1 MKKRATRVLALLIGI
16 MMLFTSF
23 VMPVSASST
32 DDGGGKTQKKS
43 VSSISDVEEILNSIS
58 YSEYRTKYA
67 DAAKGTKE
75 YIIDALD
82 YDAGKTTAEVEKKDE
97 YYEKSDVPMTPET
110 GSVTWNVDIETA
122 GLYLIEIEYCQVPG
136 KTNSIE
142 RIFSLNGS
150 VPFSEARSV
159 VLNKTWAYD
168 YRIDE
173 NGNETFKT
181 DKNGNDI
188 RPSVIEKP
196 EWTVYALHDSD
207 GYYLDPLEFYMEAG
221 NNTITLESS
230 RESMA
235 IKSIIVRPYDEP
247 VSYEEYLKIYGD
259 PESNRPSSSATI
271 KIEAENAGKV
281 SHVTMYPVYDRTSSI
296 TSGLTG
302 EQSAKVTRYNTF
314 GKEQWQ
320 NVGEW
325 VEYEIDVTE
334 DGYYGIAFRFRQSL
348 LSGMYVS
355 RKVYIDGEVPFAEA
369 ATCQFNYT
377 DKWQTQ
383 YLGSNGTEF
392 EFYLTKG
399 KHTIR
404 FEAVLGDMGEQI
416 RKVNDTLSN
425 VNSCY
430 LEIIKLTGSNPDQNR
445 TYGFSRVMPKVL
457 QTMLRESSNLQNI
470 YDYLVGKVGRGE
482 KTATIE
488 QLKNIL
494 YDMGYDEENIAKD
507 LKRLKTNIGSL
518 GTWISTAKTQPLQ
531 VDYILIQSKNDSLP
545 KANSNFFQSM
555 WYEIKLFFSSF
566 VTDYSSFGVSDTTEE
581 AKSVEVWLEK
591 GRDHALI
598 IRNLIDNKFTPEKN
612 ISANLKLVSAGTLLP
627 SVLAGVGPDVSL
639 FAGSTTVIDYALRH
653 AVVPL
658 NEFIENDETDVRAW
672 FPDAAMVPLTL
683 YDYDV
688 DTDTTTETYYALP
701 DELTF
706 PMMFYRKDIL
716 ASLGLEVPKTWDDLL
731 SMIPILQYNN
741 MEIGIA
747 NDIYT
752 FIYQSG
758 NEAYADHGMRI
769 NFDSTGVLNA
779 FTKLCNMYTQYSLP
793 YQYDFANRFRTGEM
807 PIAIANYTAC
817 NQLSIFAS
825 ELSGLWTFV
834 PLPGYE
840 LTDDD
845 GNTYINNCA
854 IAGVSGCIMLNGCE
868 DKDAAWEFMKWYT
881 AKDFQVSYANEIVSI
896 VGIASRPATANTEAL
911 ADLPWTSEE
920 ATNILAQFDNLTA
933 VPNYPGSYYL
943 ARYVNFAF
951 LAAYNDGKDPADSL
965 LGYVTTINKEIS
977 RKRKEFG
984 MDYLEIGETL
994 EELKAKKELQETN

>member
-1 MKKRATRVLALLIGI
+1 MKKRATRVMALLMGI
-16 MMLFTSF
+16 MMLMSAF
-23 VMPVSASST
+23 VIPVSASST
-32 DDGGGKTQKKS
+32 GGSTEGEPKKN
-43 VSSISDVEEILNSIS
+43 VSSISDVEEVLNSIT
-58 YSEYRTKYA
+58 YSEYRKKYA
-67 DAAKGTKE
+67 EVAKGTGK
-75 YIIDALD
+75 YVINATD
-82 YDAGKTTAEVEKKDE
+82 YDTEKTTAKVEVKDE
-97 YYEKSDVPMTPET
+97 YYGEANVLMTPEV
-110 GSVTWNVDIETA
+110 GSVTWNVNIEKA
-122 GLYLIEIEYCQVPG
+122 GFYLIEIEYCQVVG

-142 RIFSLNGS
+142 RIFSLNGA

-159 VLNKTWAYD
+159 VLNKTWVYD
-168 YRIDE
+168 YVIDE

-188 RPSVIEKP
+188 RPSVIESP
-196 EWTVYALHDSD
+196 EWTVYALRDSD
-207 GYYLDPLEFYMEAG
+207 GYYIDPLEFYFNAG
-221 NNTITLESS
+221 VNTITLESS

-235 IKSIIVRPYDEP
+235 IKSITVRPYDEP
-247 VSYEEYLKIYGD
+247 VSYEEYLKIHGD

-355 RKVYIDGEVPFAEA
+355 RKVYVDGEVPFAEA

-377 DKWQTQ
+377 DKWQVQ
-383 YLGSNGTEF
+383 YLGSNGVEY

-416 RKVNDTLSN
+416 SKVNDTLTN
-425 VNSCY
+425 INSCY
-430 LEIIKLTGSNPDQNR
+430 LEIIKLTGSNPDKNR

-470 YDYLVGKVGRGE
+470 YDYLVEKVGRGE
-482 KTATIE
+482 KTATVE
-488 QLKNIL
+488 QLKNLL
-494 YDMGYDEENIAKD
+494 YEMGYDEENIAKD
-507 LKRLKTNIGSL
+507 LSRFKTNIGSL
-518 GTWISTAKTQPLQ
+518 GTWINSVKSQPLQ
-531 VDYILIQSKNDSLP
+531 VDYVLIQSKNEALP
-545 KANSNFFQSM
+545 KATSNFFQSM

-566 VTDYSSFGVSDTTEE
+566 STDYNSFGISETAGET
-581 AKSVEVWLEK
+581 KTVEVWLES
-591 GRDHALI
+591 GRDQALI
-598 IRNLIDNKFTPEKN
+598 IRNLIDNEFTPNSN
-612 ISANLKLVSAGTLLP
+612 IAANLKLVSAGTLLP

-639 FAGSTTVIDYALRH
+639 FAGSTTIIDYALRH

-658 NEFIENDETDVRAW
+658 NEFIDKDAGILSQ
-672 FPDAAMVPLTL
+672 FPEAAMIPLTL
-683 YDYDV
+683 YEYDV
-688 DTDTTTETYYALP
+688 ETDTTTSTYYALP
-701 DELTF
+701 DSLTF

-716 ASLGLEVPKTWDDLL
+716 SSLGLEVPKTWDDLL
-731 SMIPILQYNN
+731 AMIPVLQYNN
-741 MEIGIA
+741 MELGIA

-793 YQYDFANRFRTGEM
+793 YTYDFANRFRTGEM
-807 PIAIANYTAC
+807 PIGISAYTSC
-817 NQLSIFAS
+817 NQLSVFAS

-840 LTDDD
+840 LTDDE
-845 GNTYINNCA
+845 GNTYVNNCA
-854 IAGVSGCIMLNGCE
+854 IAGVTGCIMLNGCE
-868 DKDAAWEFMKWYT
+868 DKASAWEFMKWYT
-881 AKDFQVSYANEIVSI
+881 AKDFQVAYANEIVSI
-896 VGIASRPATANTEAL
+896 VGIASRPATANSEAL

-951 LAAYNDGKDPADSL
+951 LAAYNDGKDPADAL
-965 LGYVTTINKEIS
+965 LGYVNTINKEIT

-994 EELKAKKELQETN
+994 DQLKAKKALQEMN

>member
-1 MKKRATRVLALLIGI
+1 MKKRATRVMALLMGI
-16 MMLFTSF
+16 MMLMSAF
-23 VMPVSASST
+23 VIPVSASST
-32 DDGGGKTQKKS
+32 GGSTEGEPKKN
-43 VSSISDVEEILNSIS
+43 VSSISDVEEVLNSIT
-58 YSEYRTKYA
+58 YSEYRKKYA
-67 DAAKGTKE
+67 EVAKGTGE
-75 YIIDALD
+75 YVINATD
-82 YDAGKTTAEVEKKDE
+82 YDTEKTTAKVEVKDE
-97 YYEKSDVPMTPET
+97 YYGEKNVLMTPEL
-110 GSVTWNVDIETA
+110 GSVTWNVNIEKA
-122 GLYLIEIEYCQVPG
+122 GFYLIEIEYCQVVG

-142 RIFSLNGS
+142 RIFSLNGA

-159 VLNKTWAYD
+159 VLNKTWVYD
-168 YRIDE
+168 YVIDE

-188 RPSVIEKP
+188 RPSVIESP
-196 EWTVYALHDSD
+196 EWTVYALRDSD
-207 GYYLDPLEFYMEAG
+207 GYYIDPLEFYFNAG
-221 NNTITLESS
+221 ENTITLESS

-235 IKSIIVRPYDEP
+235 IKSITVRPYNEP
-247 VSYEEYLKIYGD
+247 VSYEEYLKIHGD

-302 EQSAKVTRYNTF
+302 EQSAKVTRFNTF

-355 RKVYIDGEVPFAEA
+355 RKVYVDGEVPFAEA

-377 DKWQTQ
+377 DKWQVQ
-383 YLGSNGTEF
+383 YLGSNGVEY

-416 RKVNDTLSN
+416 SKVNDTLTN
-425 VNSCY
+425 INSCY
-430 LEIIKLTGSNPDQNR
+430 LEIIKLTGSNPDKNR

-457 QTMLRESSNLQNI
+457 QTMLRESSNLQSI
-470 YDYLVGKVGRGE
+470 YDYLVAKVGRGE
-482 KTATIE
+482 KTATVE
-488 QLKNIL
+488 QLKNLL
-494 YDMGYDEENIAKD
+494 YEMGYDEENIAKD
-507 LKRLKTNIGSL
+507 LSRFKTNIGSL
-518 GTWISTAKTQPLQ
+518 GTWINSVKSQPLQ
-531 VDYILIQSKNDSLP
+531 VDYVLIQSKNEALP
-545 KANSNFFQSM
+545 KATSNFFQSM

-566 VTDYSSFGVSDTTEE
+566 STDYNSFGISETAGET
-581 AKSVEVWLEK
+581 KTVEVWLES
-591 GRDHALI
+591 GRDQALI
-598 IRNLIDNKFTPEKN
+598 IRNLIDNEFTPNSN
-612 ISANLKLVSAGTLLP
+612 IAANLKLVSAGTLLP

-639 FAGSTTVIDYALRH
+639 FAGSTTIIDYALRH

-658 NEFIENDETDVRAW
+658 NEFIDKDAGILSQ
-672 FPDAAMVPLTL
+672 FPEAAMIPLTL
-683 YDYDV
+683 YEYDV
-688 DTDTTTETYYALP
+688 ETDTTTSTYYALP
-701 DELTF
+701 DSLTF

-716 ASLGLEVPKTWDDLL
+716 SSLGLEVPKTWDDLL
-731 SMIPILQYNN
+731 AMIPVLQYNN
-741 MEIGIA
+741 MELGIA

-793 YQYDFANRFRTGEM
+793 YTYDFANRFRTGEM
-807 PIAIANYTAC
+807 PIGISAYTSC
-817 NQLSIFAS
+817 NQLSVFAS

-840 LTDDD
+840 LTDDE

-854 IAGVSGCIMLNGCE
+854 IAGVTGCIMLNGCE
-868 DKDAAWEFMKWYT
+868 DKASAWEFMKWYT
-881 AKDFQVSYANEIVSI
+881 AKDFQVAYANEIVSI
-896 VGIASRPATANTEAL
+896 VGIASRPATANSEAL

-951 LAAYNDGKDPADSL
+951 LAAYNDGKDPADAL
-965 LGYVTTINKEIS
+965 LGYVNTINKEIT

-994 EELKAKKELQETN
+994 DQLKAKKALQEMN

>member
-1 MKKRATRVLALLIGI
+1 MKKRATRVMALLMGI
-16 MMLFTSF
+16 MMLMSAF
-23 VMPVSASST
+23 VIPVSASST
-32 DDGGGKTQKKS
+32 DGGTEGEPKKN
-43 VSSISDVEEILNSIS
+43 VSSISDVEEVLNSIT
-58 YSEYRTKYA
+58 YSEYRKKYA
-67 DAAKGTKE
+67 EVAKGTGE
-75 YIIDALD
+75 YVINATD
-82 YDAGKTTAEVEKKDE
+82 YDTEKTTAKVEVKDE
-97 YYEKSDVPMTPET
+97 YYGEKNVLMTPEL
-110 GSVTWNVDIETA
+110 GSVTWNVNIEKA
-122 GLYLIEIEYCQVPG
+122 GFYLIEIEYCQVIG

-142 RIFSLNGS
+142 RIFSLNGA

-159 VLNKTWAYD
+159 VLNKTWVYD
-168 YRIDE
+168 YVIDE

-188 RPSVIEKP
+188 RPSVIESP
-196 EWTVYALHDSD
+196 EWTVYALRDSD
-207 GYYLDPLEFYMEAG
+207 GYYIDPLEFYFNAG
-221 NNTITLESS
+221 ENTITLESS

-235 IKSIIVRPYDEP
+235 IKSITVRPYDEP
-247 VSYEEYLKIYGD
+247 VSYEEYLKIHGD

-355 RKVYIDGEVPFAEA
+355 RKVYVDGEVPFAEA

-377 DKWQTQ
+377 DKWQVQ
-383 YLGSNGTEF
+383 YLGSNGVEY

-416 RKVNDTLSN
+416 SKVNDTLTN
-425 VNSCY
+425 INACY
-430 LEIIKLTGSNPDQNR
+430 LEIIKLTGSNPDKNR

-470 YDYLVGKVGRGE
+470 YDYLVAKVGRGE
-482 KTATIE
+482 KTATVE
-488 QLKNIL
+488 QLKNLL
-494 YDMGYDEENIAKD
+494 YEMGYDEENIAKD
-507 LKRLKTNIGSL
+507 LSRFKTNIGSL
-518 GTWISTAKTQPLQ
+518 GTWINSVKSQPLQ
-531 VDYILIQSKNDSLP
+531 VDYVLIQSKNEALP
-545 KANSNFFQSM
+545 KATSNFFQSM

-566 VTDYSSFGVSDTTEE
+566 STDYNSFGISETAGET
-581 AKSVEVWLEK
+581 KTVEVWLES
-591 GRDHALI
+591 GRDQALI
-598 IRNLIDNKFTPEKN
+598 IRNLIDNEFTPESN
-612 ISANLKLVSAGTLLP
+612 IAANLKLVSAGTLLP

-639 FAGSTTVIDYALRH
+639 FAGSTTIIDYALRH

-658 NEFIENDETDVRAW
+658 NEFIDKDAGILSQ
-672 FPDAAMVPLTL
+672 FPEAAMIPLTL
-683 YDYDV
+683 YEYDV
-688 DTDTTTETYYALP
+688 ETDTTTSTYYALP
-701 DELTF
+701 DSLTF

-716 ASLGLEVPKTWDDLL
+716 SSLGLEVPKTWDDLL
-731 SMIPILQYNN
+731 AMIPVLQYNN
-741 MEIGIA
+741 MELGIA

-793 YQYDFANRFRTGEM
+793 YTYDFANRFRTGEM
-807 PIAIANYTAC
+807 PIGISEYTSC
-817 NQLSIFAS
+817 NQLSVFAS

-840 LTDDD
+840 LTDDE

-854 IAGVSGCIMLNGCE
+854 IAGVTGCIMLNGCE
-868 DKDAAWEFMKWYT
+868 DKASAWEFMKWYT
-881 AKDFQVSYANEIVSI
+881 AKDFQVAYANEIVSI
-896 VGIASRPATANTEAL
+896 VGIASRPATANSEAL

-951 LAAYNDGKDPADSL
+951 LAAYNDGKDPADAL
-965 LGYVTTINKEIS
+965 LGYVNTINKEIT

-994 EELKAKKELQETN
+994 DQLKAKKALQEMN

>member
-1 MKKRATRVLALLIGI
+1 MKKRATRVMALLMGI
-16 MMLFTSF
+16 MMLMSAF
-23 VMPVSASST
+23 VIPVSASST
-32 DDGGGKTQKKS
+32 DGGTEGEPKKN
-43 VSSISDVEEILNSIS
+43 VSSISDVEEVLNSIT
-58 YSEYRTKYA
+58 YSEYRKKYA
-67 DAAKGTKE
+67 EVAKGTGE
-75 YIIDALD
+75 YVINATD
-82 YDAGKTTAEVEKKDE
+82 YDTEKTTAKVEVKDE
-97 YYEKSDVPMTPET
+97 YYGETNVLMTPEL
-110 GSVTWNVDIETA
+110 GSVTWNVNIEKA
-122 GLYLIEIEYCQVPG
+122 GFYLIEIEYCQVVG

-142 RIFSLNGS
+142 RIFSLNGT

-159 VLNKTWAYD
+159 VLNKTWVYD
-168 YRIDE
+168 YVIDE

-188 RPSVIEKP
+188 RPSVIESP
-196 EWTVYALHDSD
+196 EWTVYALRDSD
-207 GYYLDPLEFYMEAG
+207 GYYIDPLEFYFNAG
-221 NNTITLESS
+221 ENTITLESS

-235 IKSIIVRPYDEP
+235 IKSITVRPYNEP
-247 VSYEEYLKIYGD
+247 VSYEEYLKIHGN

-302 EQSAKVTRYNTF
+302 EQSAKVTRFNTF

-355 RKVYIDGEVPFAEA
+355 RKVYVDGEVPFAEA

-377 DKWQTQ
+377 DKWQVQ

-416 RKVNDTLSN
+416 SKVNDTLTN
-425 VNSCY
+425 INACY
-430 LEIIKLTGSNPDQNR
+430 LEIIKLTGSNPDKNR

-470 YDYLVGKVGRGE
+470 YDYLVEKVGRGE
-482 KTATIE
+482 KTATVE
-488 QLKNIL
+488 QLKNLL
-494 YDMGYDEENIAKD
+494 YEMGYDEENIAKD
-507 LKRLKTNIGSL
+507 LSRFKTNIGSL
-518 GTWISTAKTQPLQ
+518 GTWINSVKSQPLQ
-531 VDYILIQSKNDSLP
+531 VDYVLIQSKNEALP
-545 KANSNFFQSM
+545 KATSNFFQSM

-566 VTDYSSFGVSDTTEE
+566 STDYNSFGVSDTSEE
-581 AKSVEVWLEK
+581 AKTVEVWLES
-591 GRDHALI
+591 GRDQALI
-598 IRNLIDNKFTPEKN
+598 IRNLIDNEFTPESN
-612 ISANLKLVSAGTLLP
+612 IAANLKLVSAGTLLP

-639 FAGSTTVIDYALRH
+639 FAGSTTIIDYALRH

-658 NEFIENDETDVRAW
+658 NEFIEKDAGILSQ
-672 FPDAAMVPLTL
+672 FPEAAMIPLTL
-683 YDYDV
+683 YEYDV
-688 DTDTTTETYYALP
+688 DTDTTTSTYYALP
-701 DELTF
+701 DSLTF

-731 SMIPILQYNN
+731 AMIPVLQYNN
-741 MEIGIA
+741 MELGIA

-793 YQYDFANRFRTGEM
+793 YTYDFANRFRTGEM
-807 PIAIANYTAC
+807 PIGISAYTSC
-817 NQLSIFAS
+817 NQLSVFAS

-840 LTDDD
+840 LTDDE

-854 IAGVSGCIMLNGCE
+854 IAGVTGCIMLNGCE
-868 DKDAAWEFMKWYT
+868 DKASAWEFMKWYT
-881 AKDFQVSYANEIVSI
+881 AKDFQVAYANEIVSI
-896 VGIASRPATANTEAL
+896 VGIASRPATANSEAL

-951 LAAYNDGKDPADSL
+951 LAAYNDGKDPADAL
-965 LGYVTTINKEIS
+965 LGYVNTINKEIT

-994 EELKAKKELQETN
+994 DQLKAKKALQEMN